1 MFDEN
6 ERLKKFDNVDEIIDH
21 YFKVRLDL
29 YDKRKQHQIKQLI
42 YEQMILENKY
52 KYIEALLNDYID
64 LRKKTNQMINDMMI
78 EKNFNKVDDSFNY
91 LIKMSMDSVSEE
103 NVEKLKK
110 EYSEKQKQLKH
121 LESMSI
127 NDIWFQDIFELE
139 KHLELP
145 KKIKI
150 KVKKNV

>member
-29 YDKRKQHQIKQLI
+29 YDKRKQHQIKQLT
-42 YEQMILENKY
+42 YELMVLENKY
-52 KYIEALLNDYID
+52 KYIEALLNDEID
-64 LRKKTNQMINDMMI
+64 LRKKSNQTIIDIMT
-78 EKNFNKVDDSFNY
+78 EKQFNKVNDSFNY

-103 NVEKLKK
+103 NVDKLKN
-110 EYSEKQKQLKH
+110 EYGEKQKQLDILKN
-121 LESMSI
+121 MKI
-127 NDIWFQDIFELE
+127 NDIWFQDLLSLEKELE
-139 KHLELP
+139 IS

-150 KVKKNV
+150 KIKKNV